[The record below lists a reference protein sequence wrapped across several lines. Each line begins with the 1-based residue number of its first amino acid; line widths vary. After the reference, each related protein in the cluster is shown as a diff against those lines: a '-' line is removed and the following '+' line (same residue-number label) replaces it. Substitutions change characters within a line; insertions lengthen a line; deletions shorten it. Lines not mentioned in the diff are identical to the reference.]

1 MSSQT
6 TITYANASGAT
17 VTLEAT
23 TGTVATIANNRIT
36 DGAAH
41 YLPAADAAARS
52 LFATITDQTNS
63 ITVKAASTA
72 SVAGDTALVVA
83 VSPNQSPWAILTSG
97 VATAAL
103 AASLDSAVF
112 TKYASLPAATTGQQV
127 QLRADPTGLALTS
140 VLPPGTPFYATSGAS
155 GGAASCSAAITAT
168 ANLMNYCTG
177 FDIDGLGATAGSAI
191 AVTLAGILGGTLTWE
206 VGIPA
211 GVTVPFTYSRRFDP
225 PLQASAI
232 DTAITLTVPSFGSGN
247 TQSNCNIYGFKL

>member
-52 LFATITDQTNS
+52 LYASITDQTN
-63 ITVKAASTA
+63 TAAVKAASTA
-72 SVAGDTALVVA
+72 AATTDPALVVA

-112 TKYASLPAATTGQQV
+112 TQYASLPAATTGQQV
-127 QLRADPTGLALTS
+127 QLRADPTGIAITS
-140 VLPPGTPFYATSGAS
+140 DIPPGTPFYATSGAS
-155 GGAASCSAAITAT
+155 GGAAQVTAAITAT
-168 ANLMNYCTG
+168 ANRMGYCTG

-191 AVTLAGILGGTLTWE
+191 AVTLSGILGGTLTWE

-211 GVTVPFTYSRRFDP
+211 GVTVPFTYSKRFNP
-225 PLQASAI
+225 PLQASGVN
-232 DTAITLTVPSFGSGN
+232 TAMTLTVPSFGSGN
-247 TQSNCNIYGFKL
+247 TQSNANIYGFKL